1 MRTLLTKVR
10 VNPANRVQVVDAYL
24 AQADTDFALV
34 IDVINNTDKTVTLI
48 KVDVLFINAFGK
60 FIFDET
66 VFHHSYDHL
75 SLKPK
80 SLSYLPYWILD
91 ERHHTARGVRIRIS
105 EVHFQDGTR
114 NYYDRTKEVSVTVP
128 TVPKEKKDELKKL
141 FGPDFYTYGE
151 KSGTMW
157 RCICGFTNSD
167 EDAICRHCSRSKD
180 FVLSAVTER
189 QVNKKLFQLYVNKD
203 RDFADRATAYE
214 ETIPI
219 RPLDEIDLERGLA
232 AEEAPSKRKGVL
244 IFLIAAVAAI
254 ALTLFAFRIYD
265 GISTKRNYDKAQN
278 YIAMGDY
285 AAAEAIYDDLPPTV
299 DNVDM
304 ALKIQELETLKAS
317 DASYKKALELS
328 RTGDS
333 LAAYAAYKEVVEEDR
348 TNYANAKAMI
358 ESIQSEVIARA
369 NRYMEEGNKKD
380 AEKLFDAFLALDPK
394 NERLLNAKNAVL
406 TKSLLRELK
415 ERK

>member
-34 IDVINNTDKTVTLI
+34 IDVINDTDKTVTFL

-66 VFHHSYDHL
+66 VFHHGYENL
-75 SLKPK
+75 YLKPK

-114 NYYDRTKEVSVTVP
+114 NYYDRTKEVSLTLP

-151 KSGTMW
+151 KSGNVW

-167 EDAICRHCSRSKD
+167 EEAICHHCSRSKD

-219 RPLDEIDLERGLA
+219 RPLDEIGLERGIGS
-232 AEEAPSKRKGVL
+232 EPAPSKKKGAFF
-244 IFLIAAVAAI
+244 FLIAAVAAI

-265 GISTKRNYDKAQN
+265 GVSTRRNYDKAQN
-278 YIAMGDY
+278 FIAMGDY

-328 RTGDS
+328 RAGDS

-348 TNYANAKAMI
+348 NNYANAKAMM
-358 ESIQSEVIARA
+358 ESIQSEAIARA
-369 NRYMEEGNKKD
+369 NRYAEEGNKKD

-394 NERLLNAKNAVL
+394 NKRLSEAKDAAL
-406 TKSLLRELK
+406 TR
-415 ERK
+415 